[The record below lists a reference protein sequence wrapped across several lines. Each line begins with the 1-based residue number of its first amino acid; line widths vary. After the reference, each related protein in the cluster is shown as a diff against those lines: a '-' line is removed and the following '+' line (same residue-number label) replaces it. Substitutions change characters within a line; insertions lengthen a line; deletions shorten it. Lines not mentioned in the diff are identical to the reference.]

1 MEAAGNG
8 KRGRKQGGKLPT
20 DGFSD
25 WLQRTRRAR
34 KTDAGADVPCG
45 ECRGCCTSSY
55 FIHIRPDETGTL
67 SHIPKKLL
75 FPAPG
80 LPKGHKLLGYD
91 EKGHCPMF
99 IDNACSIYAHRPQT
113 CRDYDCRI
121 FPATGLTLG
130 DEKPAISKQ
139 AERWKFAFPETRDK
153 AEFAAVHEAAE
164 FLCAHASE
172 FPAGFVPESPTQRA
186 IVALKVYPVFLDPPR
201 KSGSGRGKGD
211 QAALISAIL
220 KAFEKFESG

>member
-1 MEAAGNG
+1 MSAEASEVDREGNG
-8 KRGRKQGGKLPT
+8 IPT
-20 DGFSD
+20 DTFSD
-25 WLQRTRRAR
+25 WLARTRRAR
-34 KTDAGADVPCG
+34 KSDAGADVPCG

-55 FIHIRPDETGTL
+55 FIHIRPDETETL
-67 SHIPKKLL
+67 SRIPKKLL

-99 IDNACSIYAHRPQT
+99 IDNRCSIYRHRPQT

-130 DEKPAISKQ
+130 DEKPAISRQ
-139 AERWKFAFPETRDK
+139 AERWKFAFPEARDR
-153 AEFAAVHEAAE
+153 AEFKAVRAAAE
-164 FLCAHASE
+164 FLNAHAAE
-172 FPAGFVPESPTQRA
+172 FPAGFVPGNPTQRA

-201 KSGSGRGKGD
+201 KPGKPGGKAD
-211 QAALISAIL
+211 AASLVAAVL
-220 KAFEKFESG
+220 AAFEKFES